1 MGRRTCLEHRGD
13 ARQALGPCPVPAASG
28 STDASV
34 STTPGGPGQ
43 GRFPEHTGHTRP
55 GPLDRVP
62 VGVWV
67 TSPGGTE
74 GEPVSAR
81 RLLVVPVALVSALG
95 LGACGAG
102 AGSTAAGSGPR
113 ASAAAA
119 TTTSPAAAAPVSPAS
134 TPSADAIAALPTD
147 ERLLDLHNCQDPA
160 FRQVYADF
168 CNGGGAAA
176 LAAGHPMVAEGP
188 VTNPGTSFVQYG
200 DGLRVEIVSATKKP
214 TAPGESYFDSDHP
227 NFNEAVTVTIKLTN
241 NGGDAI
247 QLKDVGAE
255 YPSGLNTQLLYG
267 EDRYDATCWA
277 ATQAGGQDDFPQRL
291 SPGHTASYQQ
301 PCTLPLSELG
311 TLAVAF
317 VRGVDYA
324 GQQSGSPGC
333 VFTDVQALL
342 H

>member
-34 STTPGGPGQ
+34 STTPGGHGQ

-95 LGACGAG
+95 LAACGAG

-119 TTTSPAAAAPVSPAS
+119 TTTSPAAAAPGSPAP
-134 TPSADAIAALPTD
+134 TPSAHAGAAVPPPERVLGLPQRPDPALP
-147 ERLLDLHNCQDPA
+147 
-160 FRQVYADF
+160 
-168 CNGGGAAA
+168 
-176 LAAGHPMVAEGP
+176 
-188 VTNPGTSFVQYG
+188 
-200 DGLRVEIVSATKKP
+200 
-214 TAPGESYFDSDHP
+214 
-227 NFNEAVTVTIKLTN
+227 
-241 NGGDAI
+241 
-247 QLKDVGAE
+247 
-255 YPSGLNTQLLYG
+255 
-267 EDRYDATCWA
+267 
-277 ATQAGGQDDFPQRL
+277 
-291 SPGHTASYQQ
+291 
-301 PCTLPLSELG
+301 
-311 TLAVAF
+311 
-317 VRGVDYA
+317 
-324 GQQSGSPGC
+324 
-333 VFTDVQALL
+333 
-342 H
+342 

>member
-1 MGRRTCLEHRGD
+1 M
-13 ARQALGPCPVPAASG
+13 
-28 STDASV
+28 
-34 STTPGGPGQ
+34 
-43 GRFPEHTGHTRP
+43 
-55 GPLDRVP
+55 
-62 VGVWV
+62 
-67 TSPGGTE
+67 
-74 GEPVSAR
+74 SAR

-95 LGACGAG
+95 LAGCGAG

-119 TTTSPAAAAPVSPAS
+119 TTTSPAAAAPVSAAS

-227 NFNEAVTVTIKLTN
+227 NLNEAVTVTIKLTN

-255 YPSGLNTQLLYG
+255 YPSGLNAQLLYG

-277 ATQAGGQDDFPQRL
+277 ATQAGGQDDLPQRL

-324 GQQSGSPGC
+324 GQQSGSPGY